1 MINATHHKPNF
12 NYKHLAYLVVKEI
25 VVWLYLFATILK
37 VVDGLVKMQAKKFMQ
52 FAKTQAKKLMQFA
65 CVKMDFVTYLIN
77 SQPKKMVQI
86 CLKQLWIALRHFQT
100 KNVPF
105 CVHSSQMDS
114 QTKVIQQIAILKQ
127 GIVLL
132 GQNKGLCDTVAL
144 PFYINKYIK
153 AKEELWKFKYFTMK
167 KYNLQQKK
175 KIP

>member
-1 MINATHHKPNF
+1 MDFNHKMTNATHHKPNF
-12 NYKHLAYLVVKEI
+12 NYKHLAYLVVKEF

-37 VVDGLVKMQAKKFMQ
+37 VVDGFVKMQAKKFMQ
-52 FAKTQAKKLMQFA
+52 FACA
-65 CVKMDFVTYLIN
+65 KMDFVTYLIN

-132 GQNKGLCDTVAL
+132 AQNKGLCDTVPL
-144 PFYINKYIK
+144 R
-153 AKEELWKFKYFTMK
+153 FT
-167 KYNLQQKK
+167 LISILRQKTNYGNSN
-175 KIP
+175 ISP